1 MIRTIGVYLLYAAV
15 VLRGVVIFADDP
27 QLPFVLGCFAAYG
40 LLLLL
45 QPRLT
50 GPTTPLVSSLAYQG
64 ASISQSRRTWFYLIL
79 QSTFAVALMAVPETQ
94 DFFALLF
101 VPLSIQA
108 VLFLG
113 RRPGYA
119 CIAMYTLFII
129 LVLLGLEDGPL
140 FGIAMGVFFGGI
152 CFLFGGYAHQVQK
165 SETARHQTQ
174 QTFHE
179 LQTAHRQLQGY
190 ADQAASLAVER
201 ERNRL
206 ARNLHDSVTQTVFS
220 MNLASQSARLLLDKE
235 PPRAVEQL
243 LRLEELA
250 ASALSEI
257 QTLVSQLRP
266 HSITEEGL
274 PTALRKMVAERENR
288 EGLKVS
294 LHISGEKS
302 LSEAEAEGLYSIAYE
317 ALTNVLK
324 HSGVDEAIVRLY
336 LEPDGSFLEIEDAGI
351 GFNPQITL
359 NQPGHLGMAGMS
371 EQAREIGWSLSLESH
386 PHQGTRIRV
395 TENQPGGSA

>member
-1 MIRTIGVYLLYAAV
+1 MMRTIGVYLLYAAV
-15 VLRGVVIFADDP
+15 ALRGVVIFADDP
-27 QLPFVLGCFAAYG
+27 RLPLVLGFFAAYG
-40 LLLLL
+40 LLLFL
-45 QPRLT
+45 QPWFT
-50 GPTTPLVSSLAYQG
+50 GPKSPNLITLADQ
-64 ASISQSRRTWFYLIL
+64 ATSFRQSRRFLLYLIL
-79 QSTFAVALMAVPETQ
+79 QSTFVVALMAVPETQ

-101 VPLSIQA
+101 VPLCIQA

-129 LVLLGLEDGPL
+129 LVLLGSEDGPL
-140 FGIAMGVFFGGI
+140 FGIAMGAFFGGI

-165 SETARHQTQ
+165 AETARLQTQ

-190 ADQAASLAVER
+190 ADQAASLAVEQ

-220 MNLASQSARLLLDKE
+220 MNLASQSARLLLVKE
-235 PPRAVEQL
+235 PPRALEQL

-274 PTALRKMVAERENR
+274 PTALQKMVAEREYR

-294 LHISGEKS
+294 LNIRGEKP

-324 HSGVDEAIVRLY
+324 HSGVHEATIY
-336 LEPDGSFLEIEDAGI
+336 LNLDTESSSLEIEDGGI
-351 GFNPQITL
+351 GFEPQEAL
-359 NQPGHLGMAGMS
+359 NQPGHLGVAGMS
-371 EQAREIGWSLSLESH
+371 EQAREIGWSLSVESH

-395 TENQPGGSA
+395 TKNQSGGSA

>member
-1 MIRTIGVYLLYAAV
+1 
-15 VLRGVVIFADDP
+15 
-27 QLPFVLGCFAAYG
+27 
-40 LLLLL
+40 
-45 QPRLT
+45 
-50 GPTTPLVSSLAYQG
+50 
-64 ASISQSRRTWFYLIL
+64 
-79 QSTFAVALMAVPETQ
+79 
-94 DFFALLF
+94 
-101 VPLSIQA
+101 
-108 VLFLG
+108 
-113 RRPGYA
+113 
-119 CIAMYTLFII
+119 
-129 LVLLGLEDGPL
+129 
-140 FGIAMGVFFGGI
+140 
-152 CFLFGGYAHQVQK
+152 
-165 SETARHQTQ
+165 
-174 QTFHE
+174 
-179 LQTAHRQLQGY
+179 
-190 ADQAASLAVER
+190 
-201 ERNRL
+201 
-206 ARNLHDSVTQTVFS
+206 

-235 PPRAVEQL
+235 PPRALEQL

-294 LHISGEKS
+294 LHISGEKP

-324 HSGVDEAIVRLY
+324 HSGVDEAIVRLN
-336 LEPDGSFLEIEDAGI
+336 LEPDGSFLEIKDAGI

-371 EQAREIGWSLSLESH
+371 EQAREIGWSLSVESQ

-395 TENQPGGSA
+395 TKNQSGGSA